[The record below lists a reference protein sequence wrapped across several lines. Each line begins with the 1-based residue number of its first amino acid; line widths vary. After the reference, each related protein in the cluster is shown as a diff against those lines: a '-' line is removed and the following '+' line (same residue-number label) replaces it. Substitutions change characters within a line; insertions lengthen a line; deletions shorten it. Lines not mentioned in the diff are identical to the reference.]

1 MSVIDL
7 TSVKQM
13 YEVVGQLHLW
23 PVLHIF
29 TGGDMRKLLAKSVAV
44 GCAFIA
50 LQACNRNA
58 NPNAPTRIAT
68 IPATN
73 PSTIQSIQIA
83 RGGSDSNVTV
93 GQSVQLRA
101 VARLIDGS
109 DQDITSLATWDSD
122 NPSVATVSSGLV
134 TALRT
139 GAARIR
145 ASYLSAT
152 GEEAFSIADAAAGPA
167 PKDAPTNEGSGS
179 ASDDGAGTTG
189 GGTNSG
195 GTDSGG
201 TGSGGSN
208 IPPTV
213 QKIVITG
220 DHDIPVGKSG
230 QLHAIA
236 YMSDGSQKDVTA
248 SSDWRNDNSLIGA
261 ISQSGV
267 FTGLTPG
274 SNVVTANY
282 DGTSASQP
290 VQVTPF

>member
-1 MSVIDL
+1 
-7 TSVKQM
+7 
-13 YEVVGQLHLW
+13 
-23 PVLHIF
+23 
-29 TGGDMRKLLAKSVAV
+29 MRKLLAKSVAV
-44 GCAFIA
+44 GCALLA

-58 NPNAPTRIAT
+58 NPNAPTRIVN

-73 PSTIQSIQIA
+73 SSTIQSIQIA
-83 RGGSDSNVTV
+83 RGESDSNVTV

-101 VARLIDGS
+101 VARLVDGT
-109 DQDITSLATWDSD
+109 DQDITSLATWTSD

-134 TALRT
+134 TAVRS

-145 ASYLSAT
+145 ASYQTAT
-152 GEEAFSIADAAAGPA
+152 GEEAFSVADAAAGPT
-167 PKDAPTNEGSGS
+167 PKDEGSGS
-179 ASDDGAGTTG
+179 ASDGAGTSG
-189 GGTNSG
+189 GGSNSG

-201 TGSGGSN
+201 TNSGGSN

-220 DHDIPVGKSG
+220 DHDIPVGKNG

-248 SSDWRNDNSLIGA
+248 SSNWSNDNSIIGA

-282 DGTSASQP
+282 KGTSASQP

>member
-1 MSVIDL
+1 
-7 TSVKQM
+7 
-13 YEVVGQLHLW
+13 
-23 PVLHIF
+23 
-29 TGGDMRKLLAKSVAV
+29 MRKLLAKSIAV

-134 TALRT
+134 TAVRS

-152 GEEAFSIADAAAGPA
+152 GEDAFNVADAAAGPA

-179 ASDDGAGTTG
+179 ASDGGAGTTG
-189 GGTNSG
+189 DGTNSGGTNSG
-195 GTDSGG
+195 GASV
-201 TGSGGSN
+201 
-208 IPPTV
+208 PTV
-213 QKIVITG
+213 QKLVITG
-220 DHDIPVGKSG
+220 DHNIPMGKSG

-236 YMSDGSQKDVTA
+236 YMSDGSQKDVTG
-248 SSDWRNDNSLIGA
+248 SSNWQNDNSMIGA

-267 FTGLTPG
+267 FTGVTPG

-282 DGTSASQP
+282 NGTSASQP

>member
-1 MSVIDL
+1 
-7 TSVKQM
+7 
-13 YEVVGQLHLW
+13 
-23 PVLHIF
+23 
-29 TGGDMRKLLAKSVAV
+29 MRKLLAQSIAV
-44 GCAFIA
+44 GCAVLA

-68 IPATN
+68 IPATT
-73 PSTIQSIQIA
+73 PSTIQSIQI
-83 RGGSDSNVTV
+83 GSSGSDRSFTV

-101 VARLIDGS
+101 IARLIDGS
-109 DQDITSLATWDSD
+109 EQDITGLATWNSD

-134 TALRT
+134 TGVRS

-152 GEEAFSIADAAAGPA
+152 GEEDFNVADAPAGPT
-167 PKDAPTNEGSGS
+167 PRPTDSPSDDGSGS
-179 ASDDGAGTTG
+179 PSDGGAGTTG

-195 GTDSGG
+195 GGDSGG
-201 TGSGGSN
+201 TGLPAT
-208 IPPTV
+208 PPTV
-213 QKIVITG
+213 QKLVITG
-220 DHDIPVGKSG
+220 DHNIPVGKSG

-248 SSDWRNDNSLIGA
+248 SSNWRNDNSLIGG

-267 FTGLTPG
+267 FTGVTPG
-274 SNVVTANY
+274 SNVVTADYN
-282 DGTSASQP
+282 GTSASQP